1 MIFPT
6 PNKPIGGEQELA
18 KNDCYYGITNSGR
31 SSLRWLI
38 LSLDLSG
45 KTILVPDFVC
55 QIVIDVLLEFEIN
68 VQFYSIDNT
77 FEFSLPRTLTNIDA
91 IYLVRYFGHDS
102 HALTSI
108 LKQTDRTIIIDD
120 VFGIEAP
127 EVKINVPWGYFNSF
141 RKITPISDFS
151 QIICNKPLI
160 DIERHKLT
168 EFSLLKYQAK
178 EKKHAFIYNN
188 DGNEASYLELFAQA
202 EMLLDNSHGIFA
214 PEDKSIYYVG
224 CYLKNIASEVSIRQQ
239 NLAIAKANLKP
250 TQYIDIKPSFP
261 SFLPL
266 IVRNRDAV
274 RKYLMNKNIFLAVH
288 WSKTTLANN
297 NLSENILSL
306 PLDGRYNEKDIKYI
320 CSLISKLD
328 V

>member
-1 MIFPT
+1 MT
-6 PNKPIGGEQELA
+6 YHEKTKLIGGEQELP
-18 KNDCYYGITNSGR
+18 KNDYYYGITNSGR

-38 LSLDLSG
+38 LSLELSG
-45 KTILVPDFVC
+45 KTILIPDFVC
-55 QIVIDVLLEFEIN
+55 QIVIDVLLEFEVKI
-68 VQFYSIDNT
+68 QFYSVDDT

-91 IYLVRYFGHDS
+91 IYLVRYFGHS
-102 HALTSI
+102 SGALTSV
-108 LKQTDRTIIIDD
+108 LEQTDRTVIIDD
-120 VFGIEAP
+120 VFGIDTL
-127 EVKINVPWGYFNSF
+127 EVKANVSWGYFNSL

-151 QIICNKPLI
+151 QIICSKPLI
-160 DIERHKLT
+160 DIEHLKLSD
-168 EFSLLKYQAK
+168 FSRLKYKAK

-188 DGNEASYLELFAQA
+188 DGNEVSYLELFAQA

-224 CYLKNIASEVSIRQQ
+224 CYLKNIVPEVNIRQQ
-239 NLAIAKANLKP
+239 NLSIAKANLKP

-266 IVRNRDAV
+266 IVRNRDV
-274 RKYLMNKNIFLAVH
+274 IRKYLMKENIFLAVH
-288 WSKTTLANN
+288 WPKTTLANN

-306 PLDGRYNEKDIKYI
+306 PLDGRYNETDIKYI
-320 CSLISKLD
+320 CYLISKLD